1 MKIDLYFSYR
11 SPYSYLILPRMLKLK
26 EKYDIEINFKVVY
39 PIAIRMPEWF
49 KGKNFFTFFFFKM
62 IDMRLQAKKLG
73 IPFTS
78 KLKPDPIRQN
88 IMTGKIS
95 SHQPYIFD
103 ICHLG
108 QMAQMKGVG
117 MEFAFEVSS
126 LIFGGVE
133 NWNTD
138 ENLSAAAKKVGL
150 DLNQLRESVNVHE
163 EEIIEQIKQNQVD
176 QLNAGHHGVPLT
188 VIGDKHFFGQDQ
200 FDKIMKTL
208 KENGL
213 KER

>member
-49 KGKNFFTFFFFKM
+49 EGKNFFTFFFFKM

-138 ENLSAAAKKVGL
+138 ENLSEAAKKVGL
-150 DLNQLRESVNVHE
+150 DLTQLRESVNVHE
-163 EEIIEQIKQNQVD
+163 EEIIGQIKQNQAD

-200 FDKIMKTL
+200 FDKIMETL

>member
-49 KGKNFFTFFFFKM
+49 EGKNFFTFFFFKM

-138 ENLSAAAKKVGL
+138 ENLSEAAKKVGL
-150 DLNQLRESVNVHE
+150 DLTQLRESVKVHE
-163 EEIIEQIKQNQVD
+163 EEIIGQIKQNQVD

-200 FDKIMKTL
+200 FDKIMETL

>member
-26 EKYDIEINFKVVY
+26 EEYDIEINFKVVY

-49 KGKNFFTFFFFKM
+49 EGKNMFTYFFFKM
-62 IDMRLQAKKLG
+62 IDMRRQAKKLG
-73 IPFTS
+73 VPFTT

-138 ENLSAAAKKVGL
+138 ENLSEAAKKVGL
-150 DLNQLRESVNVHE
+150 DLNQLKESVRVHE
-163 EEIIEQIKQNQVD
+163 EEIIGQIKQNQVD

-188 VIGDKHFFGQDQ
+188 VIGEKYFFGQDQ
-200 FDKIMKTL
+200 FDKIMETL
-208 KENGL
+208 LELGL
-213 KER
+213 KKS

>member
-49 KGKNFFTFFFFKM
+49 EGKNFFTFFFFKM

-133 NWNTD
+133 NWNND
-138 ENLSAAAKKVGL
+138 ENLSEAAKKAGL
-150 DLNQLRESVNVHE
+150 DLTQLKESVNVHE
-163 EEIIEQIKQNQVD
+163 EEIIGQIKQNQVD

-200 FDKIMKTL
+200 FDKIMETL

>member
-49 KGKNFFTFFFFKM
+49 EGKNFFTFFFFKM

-138 ENLSAAAKKVGL
+138 ENLSEAAKKVGL

-163 EEIIEQIKQNQVD
+163 EEFIEQIKQNQVD

-188 VIGDKHFFGQDQ
+188 VIGDKHYFGQDQ
-200 FDKIMKTL
+200 FDKIMETL

>member
-49 KGKNFFTFFFFKM
+49 EGKNFFTFFFFKM

-138 ENLSAAAKKVGL
+138 ENLSEAAKKVGL
-150 DLNQLRESVNVHE
+150 DLTQLRESVNVHE
-163 EEIIEQIKQNQVD
+163 EEIIGQIKQNQVD

-200 FDKIMKTL
+200 FDKIMETL
-208 KENGL
+208 KEKGL

>member
-26 EKYDIEINFKVVY
+26 EEYDIEINFKVVY

-49 KGKNFFTFFFFKM
+49 EGKNIFTYFFFKM
-62 IDMRLQAKKLG
+62 IDMRRQAKKLG
-73 IPFTS
+73 VPFTT

-138 ENLSAAAKKVGL
+138 ENLSEAAKKVGL
-150 DLNQLRESVNVHE
+150 DLNQLKESVRVHE
-163 EEIIEQIKQNQVD
+163 EEIIGQIKQNQVE

-188 VIGDKHFFGQDQ
+188 VIGDKYFFGQDQ
-200 FDKIMKTL
+200 FDKIMETL
-208 KENGL
+208 LELGL
-213 KER
+213 KKT

>member
-49 KGKNFFTFFFFKM
+49 EGKNFFTFFFFKM

-138 ENLSAAAKKVGL
+138 ENLSEAAKKVGL

-163 EEIIEQIKQNQVD
+163 DEIIGQIKQNQVD

-200 FDKIMKTL
+200 FDKIMETL
-208 KENGL
+208 KEKGL

>member
-49 KGKNFFTFFFFKM
+49 EGKNFFTFFFFKM

-95 SHQPYIFD
+95 SQQPYIFD

-138 ENLSAAAKKVGL
+138 ENLSEAAKKVGL

-163 EEIIEQIKQNQVD
+163 EEIIGQIKQNQVD

-200 FDKIMKTL
+200 FDKIMETL

>member
-49 KGKNFFTFFFFKM
+49 EGKNFFTFFFFKM

-108 QMAQMKGVG
+108 QMAQIKGVG

-138 ENLSAAAKKVGL
+138 ENLSEAAKKVGL

-163 EEIIEQIKQNQVD
+163 EEIIGQIKQNQVD

>member
-1 MKIDLYFSYR
+1 
-11 SPYSYLILPRMLKLK
+11 MLKLK

-49 KGKNFFTFFFFKM
+49 EGKNFFTFFFFKM

-138 ENLSAAAKKVGL
+138 ENLSEAAKKVGL

-163 EEIIEQIKQNQVD
+163 EEIIGQIKQNQVD

-200 FDKIMKTL
+200 FDKIMETL

>member
-49 KGKNFFTFFFFKM
+49 EGKNFFTFFFFKM

-108 QMAQMKGVG
+108 QMAQIKGVG

-138 ENLSAAAKKVGL
+138 ENLSEAAKKVGL
-150 DLNQLRESVNVHE
+150 DLTQLRESVNVHE
-163 EEIIEQIKQNQVD
+163 EEIIGQIKQNQVD

-200 FDKIMKTL
+200 FDKIMETL

>member
-11 SPYSYLILPRMLKLK
+11 SPYSYLILPRMLRLK

-49 KGKNFFTFFFFKM
+49 EGKNFFTFFFFKM

-138 ENLSAAAKKVGL
+138 ENLSEAAKKVGL

-163 EEIIEQIKQNQVD
+163 QEIIGQIKQNQVD

-200 FDKIMKTL
+200 FDKIMETL

>member
-49 KGKNFFTFFFFKM
+49 EGKNFFTFFFFKM

-138 ENLSAAAKKVGL
+138 ENLSEAAKKVGL

-163 EEIIEQIKQNQVD
+163 EEIIGQIKQNQVY

-200 FDKIMKTL
+200 FDKIMETL

>member
-26 EKYDIEINFKVVY
+26 EEYDIEINFKVVY

-49 KGKNFFTFFFFKM
+49 EGKNIFTYFFFKM

-73 IPFTS
+73 IPFTT

-95 SHQPYIFD
+95 NHQPYIFD

-108 QMAQMKGVG
+108 QMAQIKGVG
-117 MEFAFEVSS
+117 IEFAFEVSS
-126 LIFGGVE
+126 MIFGGVE
-133 NWNTD
+133 KWNTD
-138 ENLSAAAKKVGL
+138 ENLSKAAKKVGL
-150 DLNQLRESVNVHE
+150 DLKQLRESVNVHE
-163 EEIIEQIKQNQVD
+163 EEIIGQIKQNQAD

-188 VIGDKHFFGQDQ
+188 VIGEKYFFGQDQ
-200 FDKIMKTL
+200 FDKIMETL
-208 KENGL
+208 LELGL
-213 KER
+213 KKT

>member
-11 SPYSYLILPRMLKLK
+11 SPYSYLILPRMLRLK

-49 KGKNFFTFFFFKM
+49 EGKNFFTFFFSKM

-163 EEIIEQIKQNQVD
+163 EEIIGQIKQNQVD

>member
-49 KGKNFFTFFFFKM
+49 EGKNFFTFFFFKM

-95 SHQPYIFD
+95 SHQPYIFE

-108 QMAQMKGVG
+108 QMAQMRGVG

-133 NWNTD
+133 NWNND
-138 ENLSAAAKKVGL
+138 ENLSEAAKKVGL

-163 EEIIEQIKQNQVD
+163 EEIIGQIKQNQVD

-200 FDKIMKTL
+200 FDKIMETL

>member
-49 KGKNFFTFFFFKM
+49 EGKNFFTFFFFKM

-73 IPFTS
+73 IPFTT

-138 ENLSAAAKKVGL
+138 ENLSEAAKKVGL
-150 DLNQLRESVNVHE
+150 DLNQLKESVRVHE
-163 EEIIEQIKQNQVD
+163 EEIIGQIKQNQVD
-176 QLNAGHHGVPLT
+176 QLNAGNHGVPLT
-188 VIGDKHFFGQDQ
+188 VIGDKYFFGQDQ
-200 FDKIMKTL
+200 FDKIMETL
-208 KENGL
+208 LELGL
-213 KER
+213 KKT

>member
-49 KGKNFFTFFFFKM
+49 EGKNFFTFFFFKM

-200 FDKIMKTL
+200 FDKIMETL

>member
-49 KGKNFFTFFFFKM
+49 EGKNFFTFFFFKM

-73 IPFTS
+73 IPFTT

-138 ENLSAAAKKVGL
+138 ENLSEAAKKVGL

-163 EEIIEQIKQNQVD
+163 EEIIGQIKQNQVD

-200 FDKIMKTL
+200 FDKIMETL

>member
-1 MKIDLYFSYR
+1 
-11 SPYSYLILPRMLKLK
+11 MLKLK

-49 KGKNFFTFFFFKM
+49 EGKNFFTFFFFKM

-138 ENLSAAAKKVGL
+138 ENLSEAAKKVGL

-163 EEIIEQIKQNQVD
+163 EEIIGHIKQNQVD

-200 FDKIMKTL
+200 FDKIMETL

>member
-49 KGKNFFTFFFFKM
+49 EGKNFFTFFFFKM

-138 ENLSAAAKKVGL
+138 ENLSEAAKKVGL

>member
-1 MKIDLYFSYR
+1 
-11 SPYSYLILPRMLKLK
+11 MLKLK

-49 KGKNFFTFFFFKM
+49 EGKNFFTFFFFKM

-73 IPFTS
+73 IPFTT

-88 IMTGKIS
+88 VMTGKIS

-138 ENLSAAAKKVGL
+138 ENLSEAAKKVGL

-163 EEIIEQIKQNQVD
+163 QEIIGQIKQNQVD

>member
-26 EKYDIEINFKVVY
+26 EKYDIDINFKIVY

-49 KGKNFFTFFFFKM
+49 EGKNIFTYFFFKM

-73 IPFTS
+73 IPFTT
-78 KLKPDPIRQN
+78 KLRPDPIRQN

-95 SHQPYIFD
+95 NHQPYIFD

-108 QMAQMKGVG
+108 QMAQIKGVG
-117 MEFAFEVSS
+117 IEFAFEVSS

-133 NWNTD
+133 NWNAD
-138 ENLSAAAKKVGL
+138 ENLSKAAKKVGL
-150 DLNQLRESVNVHE
+150 DLKQLRESVNVHE
-163 EEIIEQIKQNQVD
+163 EEIISQIKQNQAD

-188 VIGDKHFFGQDQ
+188 VIGEKYFFGQDQ
-200 FDKIMKTL
+200 FDKIMETL
-208 KENGL
+208 LELGL
-213 KER
+213 KKT

>member
-49 KGKNFFTFFFFKM
+49 EGKNFFTFFFFKM

-73 IPFTS
+73 IPFTT

-108 QMAQMKGVG
+108 QIAQMKGVG

-138 ENLSAAAKKVGL
+138 ENLSEAAKKVGL

-163 EEIIEQIKQNQVD
+163 QEIIGQIKQNQVD

>member
-49 KGKNFFTFFFFKM
+49 EGKNFFTFFFFKM

-73 IPFTS
+73 IPFTT

-88 IMTGKIS
+88 VMTGKIS

-138 ENLSAAAKKVGL
+138 ENLSEAAKKVCL

-163 EEIIEQIKQNQVD
+163 QEIIGQIKQNQVD

>member
-49 KGKNFFTFFFFKM
+49 EGKNFFTFFFFKM

-138 ENLSAAAKKVGL
+138 ENLSKAAKKVGL
-150 DLNQLRESVNVHE
+150 DLNQLRESVNIHE
-163 EEIIEQIKQNQVD
+163 EEIIRQIKQNQVD
-176 QLNAGHHGVPLT
+176 QLDAGHHGVPLT
-188 VIGDKHFFGQDQ
+188 VIGDKYFFGQDQ
-200 FDKIMKTL
+200 FDKIMETL
-208 KENGL
+208 LELGL
-213 KER
+213 KKT

>member
-49 KGKNFFTFFFFKM
+49 EGKNFFTFFFFKM

-138 ENLSAAAKKVGL
+138 ENLSEAAKKVGL

-163 EEIIEQIKQNQVD
+163 EEIIGQIKQNQVD

-188 VIGDKHFFGQDQ
+188 VIGDKYFFGQDQ

>member
-49 KGKNFFTFFFFKM
+49 EGKNFFTFFFFKM

-133 NWNTD
+133 DWNTD
-138 ENLSAAAKKVGL
+138 ENLSEAAKKVGL

-163 EEIIEQIKQNQVD
+163 EEIIGQIKQNQVD

-200 FDKIMKTL
+200 FDKIMETL

>member
-49 KGKNFFTFFFFKM
+49 EGKNFFTFFFFKM

-78 KLKPDPIRQN
+78 RLKPDPIRQN

-138 ENLSAAAKKVGL
+138 ENLSEAAKKAGL
-150 DLNQLRESVNVHE
+150 DLTQLRESVNVHE
-163 EEIIEQIKQNQVD
+163 EEIIGQIKQNQVD

-200 FDKIMKTL
+200 FDKIMETL

>member
-11 SPYSYLILPRMLKLK
+11 SPYSYLILPRMIKLK

-49 KGKNFFTFFFFKM
+49 EGKNFFTFFFFKM

-138 ENLSAAAKKVGL
+138 ENLSEAAKKAGL
-150 DLNQLRESVNVHE
+150 DLTQLRESVNVHE
-163 EEIIEQIKQNQVD
+163 EEIIGQIKQNQVD

-200 FDKIMKTL
+200 FDKIMETL

>member
-49 KGKNFFTFFFFKM
+49 EGKNFFTFFFFKM

-138 ENLSAAAKKVGL
+138 ENLSEAAKKVGL

-163 EEIIEQIKQNQVD
+163 EEIIGQIKQNQVD

-200 FDKIMKTL
+200 FNKIMETL

>member
-49 KGKNFFTFFFFKM
+49 EGKNFFTFFFFKM
-62 IDMRLQAKKLG
+62 IDMRLKAKKLG

-138 ENLSAAAKKVGL
+138 ENLSEAAKKVGL
-150 DLNQLRESVNVHE
+150 DLTQLRESVNVHE
-163 EEIIEQIKQNQVD
+163 EEIIGQIKQNQVD

-188 VIGDKHFFGQDQ
+188 VVGDKHFFGQDQ
-200 FDKIMKTL
+200 FDKIMETL
-208 KENGL
+208 KEKGL

>member
-49 KGKNFFTFFFFKM
+49 EGKNFFTFFFFKM

-138 ENLSAAAKKVGL
+138 ENLSEAAKKVGL

-163 EEIIEQIKQNQVD
+163 EEIIGQIKQNQVD

>member
-49 KGKNFFTFFFFKM
+49 EGKNFFTFFFFKM

-73 IPFTS
+73 IPFTT

-138 ENLSAAAKKVGL
+138 ENLSEAAKKVGL

-163 EEIIEQIKQNQVD
+163 EEIIGQIKQNQVD

-200 FDKIMKTL
+200 FDKIMETL
-208 KENGL
+208 KEKGL